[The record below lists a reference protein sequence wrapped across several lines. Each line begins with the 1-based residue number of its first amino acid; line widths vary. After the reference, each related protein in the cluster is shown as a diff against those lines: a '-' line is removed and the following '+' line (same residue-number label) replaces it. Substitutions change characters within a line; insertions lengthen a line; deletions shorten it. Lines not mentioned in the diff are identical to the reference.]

1 MPRILPYGEAA
12 CREEYVFAITA
23 REPGSIALGPPGQIK
38 ITNRISSI
46 EGYLG
51 NFALRLEAKN
61 PGPTLL
67 PRPGK
72 VYRQP
77 TFAET
82 EEVGLVGKIFY
93 EIHPQ
98 LWGQGL
104 MSEAFTEVLRFAF
117 EEVGCTAVEVSAE
130 FLHQGQRANHPGGP
144 YKREPGFDQS
154 MHQTWHET
162 YTYKYR

>member
-1 MPRILPYGEAA
+1 MVL
-12 CREEYVFAITA
+12 
-23 REPGSIALGPPGQIK
+23 
-38 ITNRISSI
+38 IS
-46 EGYLG
+46 G
-51 NFALRLEAKN
+51 NFALSLEAKEG
-61 PGPTLL
+61 GPSLL

-82 EEVGLVGKIFY
+82 SEAQVKGKIFY

-117 EEVGCTAVEVSAE
+117 EEVGCVAVEVSHP
-130 FLHQGQRANHPGGP
+130 HQQ
-144 YKREPGFDQS
+144 
-154 MHQTWHET
+154 
-162 YTYKYR
+162 

>member
-1 MPRILPYGEAA
+1 
-12 CREEYVFAITA
+12 V
-23 REPGSIALGPPGQIK
+23 SPPIQDFQL
-38 ITNRISSI
+38 RS
-46 EGYLG
+46 G
-51 NFALRLEAKN
+51 NFALSLEAKES
-61 PGPTLL
+61 GPSLL

-82 EEVGLVGKIFY
+82 SEAQVKGKIFY

-117 EEVGCTAVEVSAE
+117 EEVGCVVVEVCHSHLPE
-130 FLHQGQRANHPGGP
+130 
-144 YKREPGFDQS
+144 KMKTD
-154 MHQTWHET
+154 
-162 YTYKYR
+162 K